1 MKQTEIAKKAK
12 AFLSSTVAT
21 VECCG
26 KTKQITGFC
35 VTVTVLIVLLH
46 VCMIKRAG
54 CKIGKLKEKAK
65 QESKNSEQTEQ

>member
-1 MKQTEIAKKAK
+1 MKRTEIAKKAK
-12 AFLSSTVAT
+12 DFLSGTVAT

-26 KTKQITGFC
+26 KTKQITGLC
-35 VTVTVLIVLLH
+35 VTVTVLTVLLH

-65 QESKNSEQTEQ
+65 QENKNESQSEQ